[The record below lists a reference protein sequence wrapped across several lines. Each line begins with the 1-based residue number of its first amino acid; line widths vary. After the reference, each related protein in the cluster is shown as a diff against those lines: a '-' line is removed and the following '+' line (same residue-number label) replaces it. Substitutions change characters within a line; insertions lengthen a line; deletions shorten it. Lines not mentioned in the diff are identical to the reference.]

1 MGAGASLQNH
11 EALQSLQQKFDNDMG
26 NMGMGGSM
34 LGPGD
39 NSNSNSINN
48 RTSIQFLA
56 IRQLSLN
63 LSNNCDENGF
73 QRSQS
78 LPIYNG
84 GLNASFNALNAAS
97 MNANSINNNSIH
109 MYNNHGSMNHGS
121 MNHGSI
127 NRIPLPRLTSL
138 LELIP
143 ESAAQGKYREA
154 KDMFITTN
162 SMPVHHPN
170 HPSHGSS
177 KNGPITITTTG
188 SIGSGKGF
196 PNAGPS
202 EAKGSAGSNGQPHSG
217 SGGPSGLFLDVAVD
231 VNCTMQSENSAY
243 FGRDGQGSADDN
255 GDRYYED
262 KMSGDASPK
271 VIVSPGRGTIQFGN
285 IRIRENGISPV
296 ISNGNGD
303 IQVKEQMVIPMVRGV
318 DFLEVGALGTGA
330 SGVVVEAVH
339 VPTLT
344 IVALNMLPVYNKEKR
359 QHVSRELG
367 VLYKNLTEMKLINE
381 SLDGCG
387 PDPSFSA
394 QASNAAVRCPNLLTL
409 YNAFVDSRSGMVNLV
424 VEYMD
429 GGSLQDLVKYGGCQD
444 EMVLSDIAKQTLR
457 GLAFLH
463 ANKNVHRD
471 IKPANILCSS
481 TGVVKI
487 ADFGIS
493 KVMDGTMGFANS
505 FVGTVCYM
513 SP

>member
-11 EALQSLQQKFDNDMG
+11 EALQNLQQRFDNDL
-26 NMGMGGSM
+26 GSQAEA
-34 LGPGD
+34 
-39 NSNSNSINN
+39 N

-63 LSNNCDENGF
+63 LSNNCDDMGF

-78 LPIYNG
+78 LPTYHPPNG
-84 GLNASFNALNAAS
+84 K
-97 MNANSINNNSIH
+97 
-109 MYNNHGSMNHGS
+109 
-121 MNHGSI
+121 
-127 NRIPLPRLTSL
+127 IPLPRLTSL

-143 ESAAQGKYREA
+143 EGAAQAKYRDSKDIFSTLQSQNNTNSFRGGSFRNSYNPYRSSAVQVSDVHGEA
-154 KDMFITTN
+154 K
-162 SMPVHHPN
+162 
-170 HPSHGSS
+170 
-177 KNGPITITTTG
+177 K
-188 SIGSGKGF
+188 
-196 PNAGPS
+196 
-202 EAKGSAGSNGQPHSG
+202 
-217 SGGPSGLFLDVAVD
+217 SGGGGGLFLDVAVD
-231 VNCTMQSENSAY
+231 VNCTIQSDASY
-243 FGRDGQGSADDN
+243 GQE
-255 GDRYYED
+255 DRFQE
-262 KMSGDASPK
+262 KESGDASPK
-271 VIVSPGRGTIQFGN
+271 VILSPGRGTLQFGN

-296 ISNGNGD
+296 VSNGVDVPKDN
-303 IQVKEQMVIPMVRGV
+303 MAIPVVRGV

-330 SGVVVEAVH
+330 SGVVMEAVH

-344 IVALNMLPVYNKEKR
+344 IVALKMLPVYNKEKR

-367 VLYKNLTEMKLINE
+367 VLYKNLTEMRLINE

-387 PDPSFSA
+387 LDPSFDGGNSF
-394 QASNAAVRCPNLLTL
+394 VRCPNLLTL
-409 YNAFVDSRSGMVNLV
+409 YNAFVDSRTGMVNLV